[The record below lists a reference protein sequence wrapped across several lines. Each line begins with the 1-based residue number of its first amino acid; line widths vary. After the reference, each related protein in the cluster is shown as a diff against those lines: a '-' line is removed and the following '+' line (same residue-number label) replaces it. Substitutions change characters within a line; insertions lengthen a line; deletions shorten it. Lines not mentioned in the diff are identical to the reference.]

1 MKSTQIIESSLNKK
15 IKENEKKMQ
24 NLLSAKSNK
33 SRSLYYIQNYTPA
46 SVKTKNKK
54 HIKNKSQEE
63 IKLNSNKPKK
73 LKMQF
78 STIQN
83 EDHSDDSMNLVK
95 KIEKRLKS
103 YSKSA
108 NKRDRNKLICH
119 KFANNINAENS
130 NSKKVN
136 KDEIDKIVNRLYT
149 NEQKKKENEKIK
161 SINLSNKK
169 EKQDSKSSKVNFNEI
184 YSRFQED
191 IKKRSENL
199 EKKREEIQNNNKN
212 IYTYKPKLNIN
223 KKFFDSENTNS
234 FIERQRKFIEDKKQK
249 EEKFKENLIK
259 KKQEE
264 IDKSNIL
271 VKHSFNKKDIIRG
284 INDLT
289 EWENNR
295 KRKLEERQKQIEEE
309 KINKYKYR
317 PKIDK
322 NSILLAS
329 KNIQRQKESNVFM
342 RLAQDD
348 KVLKEKKKIL
358 IQLNTPSFRPELY
371 KTKRKKFIMNSNKV
385 KEFDTV
391 SKRYKSEVNMDN
403 SDLDIEDEKYD
414 ESYDSNGNGE
424 KDDYIDSNIFT
435 EENIQNAYRKAIFH
449 KRKK

>member
-24 NLLSAKSNK
+24 NLLSTKSNK
-33 SRSLYYIQNYTPA
+33 SRSLYYIPNYAST

-63 IKLNSNKPKK
+63 IKINSNKPKK

-108 NKRDRNKLICH
+108 NKKDRNRIICH
-119 KFANNINAENS
+119 KFVNNINAENS

-161 SINLSNKK
+161 AINLSSKK

-234 FIERQRKFIEDKKQK
+234 FFERQKKFIEDKKQK
-249 EEKFKENLIK
+249 EEKFKENLIR

-271 VKHSFNKKDIIRG
+271 IKHSFNKNDIIRG

-289 EWENNR
+289 EWENKR

-309 KINKYKYR
+309 KINKYKYK

-322 NSILLAS
+322 NSIELAK

-358 IQLNTPSFRPELY
+358 IQLNTPTFKPELY
-371 KTKRKKFIMNSNKV
+371 KTKRKKLIMNSNKV
-385 KEFDTV
+385 KEFDTI

-403 SDLDIEDEKYD
+403 SDLDIEDEKFD
-414 ESYDSNGNGE
+414 ESYDSKGE
-424 KDDYIDSNIFT
+424 ENDDCIDSNIFT

>member
-1 MKSTQIIESSLNKK
+1 MSLSLIKELWLK
-15 IKENEKKMQ
+15 IKNSPSVTIPLDEEQEK
-24 NLLSAKSNK
+24 NN
-33 SRSLYYIQNYTPA
+33 
-46 SVKTKNKK
+46 
-54 HIKNKSQEE
+54 
-63 IKLNSNKPKK
+63 
-73 LKMQF
+73 
-78 STIQN
+78 TI
-83 EDHSDDSMNLVK
+83 S
-95 KIEKRLKS
+95 IEKENLNRENKILP
-103 YSKSA
+103 SK
-108 NKRDRNKLICH
+108 DY
-119 KFANNINAENS
+119 KFISDFFSQKFPEVREIFSKFNGEDYFTFIENS
-130 NSKKVN
+130 DFKEFAINETIYEKNTMCDCYLFILYGDIDFFDIKEGDN
-136 KDEIDKIVNRLYT
+136 KDKIL
-149 NEQKKKENEKIK
+149 IK
-161 SINLSNKK
+161 TISAGKVYGHMVK
-169 EKQDSKSSKVNFNEI
+169 EKYK
-184 YSRFQED
+184 Y
-191 IKKRSENL
+191 NL
-199 EKKREEIQNNNKN
+199 IARTN
-212 IYTYKPKLNIN
+212 ISLISIN

-234 FIERQRKFIEDKKQK
+234 FIERQKKFIEDKKQK

>member
-1 MKSTQIIESSLNKK
+1 MKSTQTIESSLNKK

-24 NLLSAKSNK
+24 NLLSSKSNK
-33 SRSLYYIQNYTPA
+33 SRSLYYIPNYAST

-54 HIKNKSQEE
+54 QIKNKSQEE
-63 IKLNSNKPKK
+63 IIIHSNKPKK

-83 EDHSDDSMNLVK
+83 EDHSDDSTNLLK

-108 NKRDRNKLICH
+108 NKKDRKRIICH
-119 KFANNINAENS
+119 KFINSINAESS

-161 SINLSNKK
+161 TINLSNKK

-223 KKFFDSENTNS
+223 KKFFDSEHTNS
-234 FIERQRKFIEDKKQK
+234 FIERQKKFIEDKKQK

-259 KKQEE
+259 MKQEE

-271 VKHSFNKKDIIRG
+271 VKHSFNKKDIIKG

-295 KRKLEERQKQIEEE
+295 RRKLEERQKQIEEE
-309 KINKYKYR
+309 KVNKYKYR

-322 NSILLAS
+322 NSIVLAK

-358 IQLNTPSFRPELY
+358 IQLNTPSFKPELY
-371 KTKRKKFIMNSNKV
+371 KTKRKKLIINSNKL

-403 SDLDIEDEKYD
+403 SDFDIEDEKYD
-414 ESYDSNGNGE
+414 ESYDSKGE
-424 KDDYIDSNIFT
+424 KNDDYIESNIFT

>member
-1 MKSTQIIESSLNKK
+1 
-15 IKENEKKMQ
+15 
-24 NLLSAKSNK
+24 
-33 SRSLYYIQNYTPA
+33 
-46 SVKTKNKK
+46 
-54 HIKNKSQEE
+54 
-63 IKLNSNKPKK
+63 
-73 LKMQF
+73 MQF

-83 EDHSDDSMNLVK
+83 EDHSDDSTNLLK

-108 NKRDRNKLICH
+108 NKKDRKRIICH
-119 KFANNINAENS
+119 KFVNSINDESS

-161 SINLSNKK
+161 TINLSNKK
-169 EKQDSKSSKVNFNEI
+169 EIQDSKSSKVNFNEI

-223 KKFFDSENTNS
+223 KKFFNSESSKDN
-234 FIERQRKFIEDKKQK
+234 FIERQKKFIEDKKQK
-249 EEKFKENLIK
+249 EEKYKENLIK

-348 KVLKEKKKIL
+348 KVLKEKKK
-358 IQLNTPSFRPELY
+358 F
-371 KTKRKKFIMNSNKV
+371 
-385 KEFDTV
+385 
-391 SKRYKSEVNMDN
+391 
-403 SDLDIEDEKYD
+403 
-414 ESYDSNGNGE
+414 
-424 KDDYIDSNIFT
+424 
-435 EENIQNAYRKAIFH
+435 
-449 KRKK
+449 

>member
-1 MKSTQIIESSLNKK
+1 
-15 IKENEKKMQ
+15 
-24 NLLSAKSNK
+24 
-33 SRSLYYIQNYTPA
+33 
-46 SVKTKNKK
+46 
-54 HIKNKSQEE
+54 
-63 IKLNSNKPKK
+63 
-73 LKMQF
+73 
-78 STIQN
+78 
-83 EDHSDDSMNLVK
+83 MNLVK

-108 NKRDRNKLICH
+108 NKKDRNKLICH
-119 KFANNINAENS
+119 KFVNNKNAENS

-169 EKQDSKSSKVNFNEI
+169 EKLDSKSSKVNFNEI

-234 FIERQRKFIEDKKQK
+234 FIERQKKFIEDKKQK

-309 KINKYKYR
+309 KMNKYKYR

-424 KDDYIDSNIFT
+424 NDDYIDSNIFT